1 MDGGRVST
9 QEAWDNIM
17 SFYQEISEEVD
28 ANPLIE
34 ETLYADNKPF
44 ATVRN
49 PRRPLLTWD
58 YEKGEPVRIRE
69 ATSVWEVAEL
79 AANGEITLLE
89 GLLWCDT
96 YGASSKE
103 LEELYTEF
111 KCDRLLL
118 QNYHHQ
124 HKHKRW
130 YYRLVEFINRTIEK
144 VWNIIME
151 DLL

>member
-1 MDGGRVST
+1 MREYVASIDECTEVETLYRK
-9 QEAWDNIM
+9 
-17 SFYQEISEEVD
+17 ISEEVD

-34 ETLYADNKPF
+34 ETLYADGKPV
-44 ATVRN
+44 ATIRN

-69 ATSVWEVAEL
+69 ETSVWEVAEL
-79 AANGEITLLE
+79 AANGDITLLE

-96 YGASSKE
+96 YGASSKKF
-103 LEELYTEF
+103 EELYTEF
-111 KCDRLLL
+111 KCDRLFL
-118 QNYHHQ
+118 QNYHHR
-124 HKHKRW
+124 HKRW

-144 VWNIIME
+144 AWNMIME

>member
-34 ETLYADNKPF
+34 ETLYADDKPF
-44 ATVRN
+44 ATIRN

-79 AANGEITLLE
+79 AANGNITLLE

-96 YGASSKE
+96 YGASSKKF
-103 LEELYTEF
+103 EELYTEF
-111 KCDRLLL
+111 KCDRLFL

-124 HKHKRW
+124 HKRW

-144 VWNIIME
+144 AWNMIME

>member
-34 ETLYADNKPF
+34 ETFYADNEPF

-79 AANGEITLLE
+79 AANGDITLLE

-118 QNYHHQ
+118 QNYRHQ
-124 HKHKRW
+124 HKRW
-130 YYRLVEFINRTIEK
+130 YYRLVEFINRTIEE